1 MSRANLILLVVA
13 GAMLSVGA
21 FDLSEFTIDT
31 RVVQGKNSTR
41 GQFPFYVF
49 LKVTLPQGTGACG
62 GSLISN
68 QWVVTAAHCLYGAT
82 KAEVHLGSL
91 RAADVT
97 EVGRF
102 IVNVPKSGLFVHP
115 KYFQPIV
122 LKYVSFVLAK
132 EINSIHFALM
142 ISFVFFLFQR
152 YWLD

>member
-1 MSRANLILLVVA
+1 MELCVKMSRASLILLVVA
-13 GAMLSVGA
+13 AAMLSVSSA

-49 LKVTLPQGTGACG
+49 LKVKLPQGTGACG

-82 KAEVHLGSL
+82 NAEVHLGSL
-91 RAADVT
+91 RATNIT
-97 EVGRF
+97 EVGRV
-102 IVNVPKSGLFVHP
+102 IINVSKPGLFVHP

-122 LKYVSFVLAK
+122 LKYV
-132 EINSIHFALM
+132 
-142 ISFVFFLFQR
+142 FFFIF
-152 YWLD
+152 